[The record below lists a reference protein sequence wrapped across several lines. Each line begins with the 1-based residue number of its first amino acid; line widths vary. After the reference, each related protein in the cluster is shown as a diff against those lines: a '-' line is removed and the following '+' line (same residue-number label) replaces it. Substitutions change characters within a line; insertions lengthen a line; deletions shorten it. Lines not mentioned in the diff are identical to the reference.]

1 MLLVLLANPSC
12 ALLGASPLFG
22 APSRLHVRQRASVA
36 RACASDEG
44 ADSSRLYASLRQR
57 QSQLTARRD
66 VTTKER
72 ALVEELGKVWPS
84 SEQAQALLWQHWYNE
99 EGGEARATMQR
110 AEAALQS
117 PETAGEATEMLQV
130 MADFP
135 DWAEPVNRLA
145 TLRFMQ
151 GNFAESA
158 ELCLRVLRMK
168 P

>member
-1 MLLVLLANPSC
+1 
-12 ALLGASPLFG
+12 
-22 APSRLHVRQRASVA
+22 
-36 RACASDEG
+36 
-44 ADSSRLYASLRQR
+44 
-57 QSQLTARRD
+57 
-66 VTTKER
+66 
-72 ALVEELGKVWPS
+72 VWPS